1 MSNTT
6 GQSTAIAIEW
16 PSLNEL
22 INDLESLAARGH
34 AAAEASEIKAETLV
48 GPVVPV
54 EKRKDEVCASP
65 TQPDLAARMTSVRN
79 GLTNALERIE
89 ASLARIRY

>member
-6 GQSTAIAIEW
+6 GQSVAIEW

-34 AAAEASEIKAETLV
+34 AAAEASEVKAETLV
-48 GPVVPV
+48 GPVLQAV
-54 EKRKDEVCASP
+54 KGKDGGHVAP
-65 TQPDLAARMTSVRN
+65 TQPDLAARMISVRN
-79 GLTNALERIE
+79 GLNNALERIE